1 MRASEALEK
10 HREEIRRIVHA
21 HKAENPRVF
30 GSVATGTDDE
40 ESDLDLLIDPLEG
53 MSLFDLNVMANELES
68 LLSIPVDII
77 TARSVRPQLR
87 DRIFGEARPL

>member
-1 MRASEALEK
+1 MRASQALEL

-30 GSVATGTDDE
+30 GSVATGTEDD

-53 MSLFDLNVMANELES
+53 MSLFDLGGMADELEA
-68 LLSIPVDII
+68 LLQVSVDVV
-77 TARSVRPQLR
+77 TARSVRPRLR
-87 DRIFGEARPL
+87 ERIFSEARPL

>member
-40 ESDLDLLIDPLEG
+40 DSDLDLLIDPLDG
-53 MSLFDLNVMANELES
+53 MSLFDLNVMANQLES
-68 LLSIPVDII
+68 LLGIPVDVIV
-77 TARSVRPQLR
+77 ARSVSERMRSRVFEQAVSL
-87 DRIFGEARPL
+87 